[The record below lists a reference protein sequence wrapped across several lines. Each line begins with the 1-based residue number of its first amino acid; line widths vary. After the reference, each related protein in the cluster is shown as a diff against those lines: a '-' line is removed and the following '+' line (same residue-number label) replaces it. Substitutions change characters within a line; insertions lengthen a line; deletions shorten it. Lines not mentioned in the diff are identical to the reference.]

1 MEAPL
6 STEDRQHH
14 VSPGA
19 ERNRALVRAPV
30 ASVGHLE
37 QILVLLKDFLR
48 RLNPIE
54 DQIIVYNFLAEK

>member
-1 MEAPL
+1 MEAPP
-6 STEDRQHH
+6 SAEDRQHH

-19 ERNRALVRAPV
+19 ERNRVLVRAPV

-37 QILVLLKDFLR
+37 QIFVLLKDFLR